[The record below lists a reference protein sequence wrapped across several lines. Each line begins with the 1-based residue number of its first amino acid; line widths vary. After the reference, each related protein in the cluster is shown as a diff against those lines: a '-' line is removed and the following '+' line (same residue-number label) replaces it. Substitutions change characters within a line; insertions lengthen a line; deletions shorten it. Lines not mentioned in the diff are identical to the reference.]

1 MFLPVPLQHVFFL
14 KNCVCSPQNNWI
26 WIALTRVWVMLV
38 CFLPTFRIVYQ
49 QHQVLPSESCIA
61 PPSSGWIFLFSMILC
76 HFGDITWRSEKK
88 TTNRKVQVQVV
99 SMCNHYGLGHH
110 PWFIIFLNKHH
121 PLLQMFAMTQ
131 WEFPCSEV
139 IFRIT
144 WFSPFWKSCKLDANG
159 QKKNL
164 CQEKSSIG
172 SGVSAG
178 NTGIACTLLGIP
190 KEPQMTC
197 HEWLDAWWNEVI
209 QVTLWHWEEIS
220 GKFDMLDIDGY

>member
-1 MFLPVPLQHVFFL
+1 MFPPKQLDLDCTHSCMSHAGLFL
-14 KNCVCSPQNNWI
+14 ANISNC
-26 WIALTRVWVMLV
+26 
-38 CFLPTFRIVYQ
+38 LPTTSSPSFGILHCPSFFGVDVSFFNDSLSFWWHHMTFR
-49 QHQVLPSESCIA
+49 
-61 PPSSGWIFLFSMILC
+61 
-76 HFGDITWRSEKK
+76 KK

-220 GKFDMLDIDGY
+220 GKFDMLDWILD